1 MSKMKLK
8 LVFILFFIFLMLFG
22 SFCFAE
28 NLNDD
33 IILISDTSEQRAV
46 IDNQENNAD
55 LYIFENQYSIKNT
68 IEGNV
73 FASVQDLDIDPSNNG
88 GIITGNFF
96 ATANNVTIKSNAK
109 YSESEKDE
117 FGNSKLE
124 SVTNY
129 ASIDGNVFVTA
140 NKFVLDPACQINGD
154 LYICA
159 NEIILSQNSVIAG
172 NVFAVGNKLT
182 LNSKIESG
190 SLYATVKDF
199 DMQYYGFI
207 FRDLNL
213 SAETAK
219 IAGYVYRNSFISAN
233 AITTTSTFSNNGD
246 FNINS
251 ASEVHFSGE
260 VRGNANVNSKNI
272 TFNSKDS
279 NDKNITCKIYGNL
292 NYSSNKEMQIEDK
305 IILGSINYSE
315 YKEEKSNNFLSSLW
329 SYLVKLITSLVYV
342 ILIYLFITKFMPKY
356 IDKLSFSKVFSSI
369 GIGLGTLIL
378 VPILVILL
386 LITRIG
392 ALVGLLLAILYILM
406 LIIAKPI
413 FVISLAKLIKDKK
426 FNNVKDIILIAAI
439 TVILSL
445 IGLIPFVGF
454 IISLLVMLCGLGIFF
469 KSLKKRL

>member
-1 MSKMKLK
+1 MLKKELK
-8 LVFILFFIFLMLFG
+8 LVFTLFFIFLMLFG

-33 IILISDTSEQRAV
+33 IMLISDTSV
-46 IDNQENNAD
+46 IDNQDAD
-55 LYIFENQYSIKNT
+55 LYISENQYSIKNT

-73 FASVQDLDIDPSNNG
+73 FASVQDLDIDPSYNG
-88 GIITGNFF
+88 GIITGNLF
-96 ATANNVTIKSNAK
+96 ATAKNVTIKSNAK
-109 YSESEKDE
+109 YSESKKDE

-140 NKFVLDPACQINGD
+140 NKFILDPACQINGD

-190 SLYATVKDF
+190 SLYATVKNF
-199 DMQYYGFI
+199 DMQYYGFV
-207 FRDLNL
+207 FRDLHV
-213 SAETAK
+213 SADTAN
-219 IAGYVYRNSFISAN
+219 ISGYVYRNSFISADKVS
-233 AITTTSTFSNNGD
+233 ATSTFSNKGD
-246 FNINS
+246 FNVTS
-251 ASEVHFSGE
+251 ASEVSFSGE
-260 VRGNANVNSKNI
+260 VKGNANINSKNI
-272 TFNSKDS
+272 VFNSKDNNEKS
-279 NDKNITCKIYGNL
+279 VNCKIYGNL
-292 NYSSNKEMQIEDK
+292 NYSSNKEIQIEDK
-305 IILGSINYSE
+305 IVLGSINYSE
-315 YKEEKSNNFLSSLW
+315 YKEEESNSFLSSLW

-392 ALVGLLLAILYILM
+392 SLVGLLLVILYVLM
-406 LIIAKPI
+406 LLIAKPI

-426 FNNVKDIILIAAI
+426 FNNVKGIILVAAI

-469 KSLKKRL
+469 KSLTI

>member
-1 MSKMKLK
+1 MLKKELK
-8 LVFILFFIFLMLFG
+8 LVFTLFFIFLMLFG

-33 IILISDTSEQRAV
+33 IMLISDTSEQRAV

-55 LYIFENQYSIKNT
+55 LYISENQYSIKNT

-73 FASVQDLDIDPSNNG
+73 FASVQDLDIDPSYNG
-88 GIITGNFF
+88 GIITGNLF

-190 SLYATVKDF
+190 SLYATVKNF
-199 DMQYYGFI
+199 DMQYYGFV
-207 FRDLNL
+207 FRDLHV
-213 SAETAK
+213 SAETAN
-219 IAGYVYRNSFISAN
+219 IAGYVYRNSFISAD
-233 AITTTSTFSNNGD
+233 TVKTTSTFSNKGD
-246 FNINS
+246 LNIDS
-251 ASEVHFSGE
+251 ASEVNFSGE
-260 VRGNANVNSKNI
+260 VRGNANINSKNI
-272 TFNSKDS
+272 IFNSKDS
-279 NDKNITCKIYGNL
+279 NNKNITCKIYGNL
-292 NYSSNKEMQIEDK
+292 NYSSNTELQLEDNLVAGNVK
-305 IILGSINYSE
+305 HSE
-315 YKEEKSNNFLSSLW
+315 YKSSNNFLSKLW
-329 SYLVKLITSLVYV
+329 EYILKLITT
-342 ILIYLFITKFMPKY
+342 LIYVVLIFIVMSKFMPKY
-356 IDKLSFSKVFSSI
+356 VSKISNISISSIFSSM
-369 GIGLGTLIL
+369 GIGLGILVL

-386 LITRIG
+386 LMTHICSSI
-392 ALVGLLLAILYILM
+392 GLLISILYVLM
-406 LIIAKPI
+406 LLIAKPI
-413 FVISLAKLIKDKK
+413 FVISVANFIKEKKLKNMKSI
-426 FNNVKDIILIAAI
+426 FIIILISI
-439 TVILSL
+439 ILSL
-445 IGLIPFVGF
+445 IGLIPFIGF

-469 KSLKKRL
+469 KSLKNR

>member
-1 MSKMKLK
+1 MSKTNLK
-8 LVFILFFIFLMLFG
+8 SVFVLLFAFLLLFT
-22 SFCFAE
+22 SVSFAE
-28 NLNDD
+28 D
-33 IILISDTSEQRAV
+33 INNEEIMLISENSEQKSV
-46 IDNQENNAD
+46 DSQSKNSD
-55 LYIFENQYSIKNT
+55 LYISENQYSIKNI

-73 FASVQDLDIDPSNNG
+73 FASVQNLDIDPSNNG
-88 GIITGNFF
+88 GVITGNLF
-96 ATANNVTIKSNAK
+96 ATANTVTIKSNTK
-109 YSESEKDE
+109 YSETEKDE
-117 FGNSKLE
+117 LGNAKLE
-124 SVTNY
+124 SV
-129 ASIDGNVFVTA
+129 SSSSKIDGNVFVTA
-140 NKFVLDPACQINGD
+140 NKFILDPTCEINGD

-159 NEIILSQNSVIAG
+159 NEIILSQNAVITG
-172 NVFAVGNKLT
+172 NVFAVGNKLS
-182 LNSKIESG
+182 LNSKIETG
-190 SLYATVKDF
+190 SLYATVKNF

-207 FRDLNL
+207 FRDLHV
-213 SAETAK
+213 SSETAT
-219 IAGYVYRNSFISAN
+219 IAGIVYRNSFISAN
-233 AITTTSTFSNNGD
+233 TLATSSTFSNKGD
-246 FNINS
+246 FNVNS
-251 ASEVHFSGE
+251 ASEVSFSGE
-260 VRGNANVNSKNI
+260 VKGNANINSKNL

-279 NDKNITCKIYGNL
+279 NGKSVNCKIYGNL

-356 IDKLSFSKVFSSI
+356 IDKLSFSKMFSSI
-369 GIGLGTLIL
+369 GIGLGILIL

-413 FVISLAKLIKDKK
+413 FIISIANLIKNKK
-426 FNNVKDIILIAAI
+426 FNNVKGGILVAAI

-469 KSLKKRL
+469 KSLKNR

>member
-1 MSKMKLK
+1 MLKKELK
-8 LVFILFFIFLMLFG
+8 LVFTLFFIFLMLFG

-55 LYIFENQYSIKNT
+55 LYISENQYSIKNT

-88 GIITGNFF
+88 GIITGNLF

-233 AITTTSTFSNNGD
+233 TITTTSTFSNNGD

-260 VRGNANVNSKNI
+260 VKGNANINSKNI

-279 NDKNITCKIYGNL
+279 NDKNITCKIYGDL

-426 FNNVKDIILIAAI
+426 FNNVKGIILVAAI

-469 KSLKKRL
+469 KSLKNK

>member
-1 MSKMKLK
+1 MLKKELK
-8 LVFILFFIFLMLFG
+8 LVFTLFFIFLMLFG

-33 IILISDTSEQRAV
+33 IMLISDTSEQRAV

-55 LYIFENQYSIKNT
+55 LYISENQYSIKNT

-73 FASVQDLDIDPSNNG
+73 FASVQDLDIDPSYNG
-88 GIITGNFF
+88 GIITGNLF

-159 NEIILSQNSVIAG
+159 NEIILSQNSVITG

-213 SAETAK
+213 SSETAK

-233 AITTTSTFSNNGD
+233 TITTTSTFSNNGD

-260 VRGNANVNSKNI
+260 VKGNANINSKNI

-279 NDKNITCKIYGNL
+279 NDKNITCKIYGDL

-426 FNNVKDIILIAAI
+426 FNNVKGIILVAAI

-469 KSLKKRL
+469 KSLKNR

>member
-1 MSKMKLK
+1 MLKKELK
-8 LVFILFFIFLMLFG
+8 LVFTLFFIFLMLFG

-33 IILISDTSEQRAV
+33 IMLISDTSEQRAV

-55 LYIFENQYSIKNT
+55 LYISENQYSIKNT

-73 FASVQDLDIDPSNNG
+73 FASLQDLDIDPSYNG
-88 GIITGNFF
+88 GIITGNLF

-190 SLYATVKDF
+190 SLYATVKNF
-199 DMQYYGFI
+199 DMQYYGFV
-207 FRDLNL
+207 FRDLHV
-213 SAETAK
+213 SAETAN
-219 IAGYVYRNSFISAN
+219 ISGYVYRNSFISADTVK
-233 AITTTSTFSNNGD
+233 ITSTFSNKGD
-246 FNINS
+246 LNIDS
-251 ASEVHFSGE
+251 ASEVNFSGE
-260 VRGNANVNSKNI
+260 VRGNANINSKNI
-272 TFNSKDS
+272 IFNSKDS
-279 NDKNITCKIYGNL
+279 NDKNITCKIYGDL
-292 NYSSNKEMQIEDK
+292 NYSSNTELQLEDNLVAGNVK
-305 IILGSINYSE
+305 HSE
-315 YKEEKSNNFLSSLW
+315 YKSSNNFLSKLW
-329 SYLVKLITSLVYV
+329 EYILKLIKT
-342 ILIYLFITKFMPKY
+342 LIYVVLIFIVMSKFMPKY
-356 IDKLSFSKVFSSI
+356 IDKLSFSKVLSSI
-369 GIGLGTLIL
+369 GIGLGILIL

-392 ALVGLLLAILYILM
+392 SLVGLLLVILYVLM
-406 LIIAKPI
+406 LLIAKPI
-413 FVISLAKLIKDKK
+413 FIISLAKLIKDKK
-426 FNNVKDIILIAAI
+426 FNNVKGIILVAAI
-439 TVILSL
+439 TIVLSL

-469 KSLKKRL
+469 KSLTKRL